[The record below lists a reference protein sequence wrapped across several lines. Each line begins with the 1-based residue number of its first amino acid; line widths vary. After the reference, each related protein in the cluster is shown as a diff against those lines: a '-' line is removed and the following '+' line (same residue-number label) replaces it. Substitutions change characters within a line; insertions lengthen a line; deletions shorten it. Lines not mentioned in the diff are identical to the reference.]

1 MRLLLPILFCSFFIK
16 NGIAQTATPSKDTI
30 KTNKVTYSEIV
41 KVDST
46 NRFDLYKK
54 ASKWVAQNK
63 FEVIEEDVLGG
74 KILAK
79 TNFIVYSEKGVLA
92 KPNGDFTYDITVD
105 VKEGKYRYTFTNFVF
120 RRYKQDRQDLLKY
133 VPEKGRK
140 PIEDTKASGWKK
152 QWAKNKLQMNNRV
165 NEHIV
170 SLREAMKYIAP
181 KPIEAAKPKEEW

>member
-1 MRLLLPILFCSFFIK
+1 MRFLIHILFFSFIIN
-16 NGIAQTATPSKDTI
+16 NGFAQTGVPAKDTI
-30 KTNKVTYSEIV
+30 KTNKVNYSEIV

-63 FEVIEEDVLGG
+63 FEVIEEDPLGG

-92 KPNGDFTYDITVD
+92 KPNGDFTYDIIID
-105 VKEGKYRYTFTNFVF
+105 LKEGKYRYSFTNFIF

-133 VPEKGRK
+133 IPEKSRK
-140 PIEDTKASGWKK
+140 PIEDTKAPGWKK
-152 QWAKNKLQMNNRV
+152 QWSRDKLQVNNRV
-165 NEHIV
+165 NEHIA

-181 KPIEAAKPKEEW
+181 KPIEAPKPKEEW

>member
-1 MRLLLPILFCSFFIK
+1 MRFLLPILLFSFFIK
-16 NGIAQTATPSKDTI
+16 SGFAQTATTSNDTI

-54 ASKWVAQNK
+54 ASKWVTQNK
-63 FEVIEEDVLGG
+63 FEVVEEDPLGG
-74 KILAK
+74 KILANSK
-79 TNFIVYSEKGVLA
+79 MITYTDKGVLA
-92 KPNGDFTYDITVD
+92 KPNGEFTYDITID
-105 VKEGKYRYTFTNFVF
+105 VKEGKYRYTFTNFIF

-152 QWAKNKLQMNNRV
+152 QWSRNKLQMNSRV
-165 NEHIV
+165 NEHIAD
-170 SLREAMKYIAP
+170 LREAMKYIAP
-181 KPIEAAKPKEEW
+181 KPFDAVKPKEEW